1 MVRAARPDDV
11 PVILDLI
18 RVLAVYEREPPETVQ
33 ATEESLHECLF
44 GNQPTVFAH
53 LAVHDDAGGS
63 TVAGMALWYLSFSTW
78 TGRNGVYLE
87 DLVVRDEFRGLGYGR
102 ALIQKLAALCVERG
116 YPRLE
121 WSVLNWNA
129 PSIGFYE
136 RLGAVAMDDWTR
148 YRLDE
153 RSLSAVVGGA

>member
-1 MVRAARPDDV
+1 M
-11 PVILDLI
+11 
-18 RVLAVYEREPPETVQ
+18 
-33 ATEESLHECLF
+33 
-44 GNQPTVFAH
+44 
-53 LAVHDDAGGS
+53 
-63 TVAGMALWYLSFSTW
+63 
-78 TGRNGVYLE
+78 
-87 DLVVRDEFRGLGYGR
+87 RDEFRGLGYGR